1 MRKATYIYVM
11 NIYFY
16 KTSNGREPV
25 KEDINKLPRDEKLAA
40 YARLADIEKYGFDFV
55 KVQFKQIKGK
65 LWEIKYKF
73 KNQHRILYCCMQD
86 SNAMVLLHYVKKKT
100 QKLENKDKDIAEK
113 RMSEV
118 LRNEK

>member
-1 MRKATYIYVM
+1 M
-11 NIYFY
+11 
-16 KTSNGREPV
+16 
-25 KEDINKLPRDEKLAA
+25 
-40 YARLADIEKYGFDFV
+40 KYGFDFV

-65 LWEIKYKF
+65 LWEIKYKS
-73 KNQHRILYCCMQD
+73 KNQHRILYCMQD